1 MRLVRF
7 GPSGEEA
14 PGLLDYDGRI
24 RDLSARIQDINATS
38 LTQGVLAKLATLSAS
53 DLPIVENPGRIGP
66 PIGQVGKIICVG
78 LNYFEHATES
88 NFEVPME
95 PVLFSKATTAICGP
109 YDPIQLPRGWSK
121 LDWEVEL
128 GVVIGREARYVVEKE
143 ASQYIAGYCVGNDL
157 SERAFQLERS
167 GQWLKGK
174 SFDTSAPLGPW
185 LVTRD
190 EIPDPQ
196 SLDIWCEINGKR
208 YQNSNTKLMIFPVA
222 QLVSY
227 ISQFMT
233 LAAGDVILS
242 GTPPGV
248 GLGQKPPQ
256 YLKPGDEIRAG
267 IAGLG
272 EQVQIV
278 RTIGETG

>member
-24 RDLSARIQDINATS
+24 RDLSAKIQDINATS
-38 LTQGVLAKLATLSAS
+38 LKQGVLAKLATLSAS

-109 YDPIQLPRGWSK
+109 NDPIQLPRGWSK

-278 RTIGETG
+278 RTFGETG

>member
-109 YDPIQLPRGWSK
+109 NDPIQLPRGWSK

-278 RTIGETG
+278 RTFGETG

>member
-24 RDLSARIQDINATS
+24 RDLSAKIQDINATS
-38 LTQGVLAKLATLSAS
+38 LKQGVLAKLATLSAS

-109 YDPIQLPRGWSK
+109 NDPIQLPRGWSK

-167 GQWLKGK
+167 GQCLKGK

-278 RTIGETG
+278 RTFGETG

>member
-1 MRLVRF
+1 
-7 GPSGEEA
+7 
-14 PGLLDYDGRI
+14 
-24 RDLSARIQDINATS
+24 
-38 LTQGVLAKLATLSAS
+38 
-53 DLPIVENPGRIGP
+53 
-66 PIGQVGKIICVG
+66 
-78 LNYFEHATES
+78 
-88 NFEVPME
+88 
-95 PVLFSKATTAICGP
+95 
-109 YDPIQLPRGWSK
+109 
-121 LDWEVEL
+121 
-128 GVVIGREARYVVEKE
+128 
-143 ASQYIAGYCVGNDL
+143 
-157 SERAFQLERS
+157 LERS